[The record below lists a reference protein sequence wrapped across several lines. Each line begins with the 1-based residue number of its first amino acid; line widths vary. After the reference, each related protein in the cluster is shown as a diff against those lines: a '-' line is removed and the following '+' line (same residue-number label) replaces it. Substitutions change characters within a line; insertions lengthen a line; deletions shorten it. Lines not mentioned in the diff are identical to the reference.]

1 MSLEENMAVVH
12 KLTEAI
18 NEKDLAALDDIM
30 APDFVDLDQKL
41 RGLESFKKYESTFL
55 QSFPDMHLTIKDI
68 IAKGDGVWIRLEGT
82 VTHKGEF
89 REITPTGNK
98 VTFKSFQILRISN
111 GKIAERESQV
121 WDFID
126 FYKQL
131 GIIKYTETGKKLF
144 PEK

>member
-1 MSLEENMAVVH
+1 MSLEENIAVVRR
-12 KLTEAI
+12 LAEAI
-18 NEKDLAALDDIM
+18 NEKNLTALDDIM

-41 RGLESFKKYESTFL
+41 RGLESFKKYESMFL
-55 QSFPDMHLTIKDI
+55 QGFPDMHLTIKDI
-68 IAKGDGVWIRLEGT
+68 IAKGDRVWIRSEIT
-82 VTHKGEF
+82 ATHKGECHG
-89 REITPTGNK
+89 IPPTGNK
-98 VTFKSFQILRISN
+98 VTFKNFMIGRIIN

-131 GIIKYTETGKKLF
+131 GIIEYTETGKKLF